1 MRFLTIGLLACGL
14 TVSAP
19 VGAQDAEHLGLARD
33 MLQAMKA
40 ADNFDAVV
48 PTVMNA
54 LKPAL
59 TAGNPKAAKDYD
71 EIMPAVTKEFAAA
84 KGSMLDE
91 VAMIYAKSFT
101 KPELR
106 ELSGFYKTPT
116 GEKMARL
123 TPVMAQQMMAAGQ
136 RYGQQVATQL
146 TERMRDELRKRG
158 NKI

>member
-1 MRFLTIGLLACGL
+1 MRALATGLLL
-14 TVSAP
+14 TALVVAFP
-19 VGAQDAEHLGLARD
+19 IRAQDAEHLGLARD
-33 MLQAMKA
+33 VLVAMKTA
-40 ADNFDAVV
+40 ENFEAVV
-48 PTVMNA
+48 PSVMTA

-59 TAGNPKAAKDYD
+59 TAGNAKIAKDFD
-71 EIMPAVTKEFAAA
+71 EIMPLVMGEFNAM
-84 KGSMLDE
+84 KSSLIDE
-91 VAMIYAKSFT
+91 VALIYAKSFS

-106 ELSGFYKTPT
+106 ELSTFFKTPT
-116 GEKMARL
+116 GQKMARL